1 MEQSNPADFKNILV
15 IQTAFAG
22 DVILTLPVL
31 EEIKIRYPDSKL
43 SFLCIP
49 GVAGIL
55 ENNPFIDEVIIYD
68 KNGTQK
74 GNEVIIYDKNGTQKG
89 NFAFKKFIK
98 TIRDKNFDLVISP
111 HRSLRSTLISYFS
124 KAGKTIS
131 FDVSALSSLYTDRV
145 VYKSNVHEIIRNL
158 SLLAP
163 VGIIKNEI
171 ITPKL
176 FPSEKDK
183 DVVDNLLKDF
193 KFEEY
198 ENFITVAP
206 GSVWLTKAY
215 PDEKYAKV
223 INVLNEFNIKIVMI
237 GGEDDFGLCAKI
249 KVLCKNFNV
258 YNAAGKLSFLQSAE
272 LIRRSKVLLTNDS
285 APLHLANSV
294 GTKVIAIFGAT
305 VPEFGFYP
313 YGKSDFI
320 FQTNGLKCRP
330 CRIHGG
336 NRCPIKT
343 FDCMNKIDETD
354 VALKIMSIVIS

>member
-1 MEQSNPADFKNILV
+1 MTQSYTADFKNILI

-31 EEIKIRYPDSKL
+31 EEIKFKYPDSKI

-49 GVAGIL
+49 EVANLL
-55 ENNPFIDEVIIYD
+55 ENNPFLDEVIIYD
-68 KNGTQK
+68 KKNSQK
-74 GNEVIIYDKNGTQKG
+74 GI
-89 NFAFKKFIK
+89 FAFKKFIK
-98 TIRDKNFDLVISP
+98 KIKNKNFDLIVSP

-124 KAGKTIS
+124 KVSRTIS
-131 FDVSALSSLYTDRV
+131 FDVSALSSLYKERV
-145 VYKSNVHEIIRNL
+145 IYKNNVHEIIRNL

-163 VGIIKNEI
+163 IGILKNEI

-183 DVVDNLLKDF
+183 GVVDKLLKDF
-193 KFEEY
+193 KFDDDEK
-198 ENFITVAP
+198 FITIAP

-215 PDEKYAKV
+215 PDTKYAKV
-223 INVLNEFNIKIVMI
+223 INILNDFAVKIVMI

-249 KVLCKNFNV
+249 KVLCKNLNI
-258 YNAAGKLSFLQSAE
+258 YNAAGKLTYLQSVE

-285 APLHLANSV
+285 APLHLANAV

-313 YGKSDFI
+313 YGKNDVI
-320 FQTNGLKCRP
+320 FQTSGLKCRP
-330 CRIHGG
+330 CSIHGG

-343 FDCMNKIDETD
+343 FDCMVKIDETD
-354 VALKIMSIVIS
+354 VALDIMKSVIA